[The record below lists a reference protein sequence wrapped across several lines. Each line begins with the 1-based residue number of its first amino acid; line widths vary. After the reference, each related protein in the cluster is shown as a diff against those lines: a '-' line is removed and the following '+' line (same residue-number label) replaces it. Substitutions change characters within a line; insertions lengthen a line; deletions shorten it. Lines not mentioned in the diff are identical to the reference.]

1 MQQRRRKEEKE
12 EKEEEKRKKK
22 SCLEKERTRKQRQQ
36 RQFMQSALRVLPS
49 TKSSALTKSSL
60 FNNNRSANAT
70 CSMASTSTSGGRTSR
85 SLGKQCLA
93 STTVI
98 IASRRALALIDS
110 FGSKIFEKYN
120 NVVIEM
126 SVKST
131 R

>member
-1 MQQRRRKEEKE
+1 MQQRRRKE

-22 SCLEKERTRKQRQQ
+22 SCLEKERTRKL
-36 RQFMQSALRVLPS
+36 SDLRVLPS
-49 TKSSALTKSSL
+49 TKSSALTKSIL

-120 NVVIEM
+120 NVVRNRDE
-126 SVKST
+126 